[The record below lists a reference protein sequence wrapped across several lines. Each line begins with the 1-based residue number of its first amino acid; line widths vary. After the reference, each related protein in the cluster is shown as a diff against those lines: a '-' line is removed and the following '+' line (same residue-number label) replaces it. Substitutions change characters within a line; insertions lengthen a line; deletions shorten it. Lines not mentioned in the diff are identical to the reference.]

1 MHRKSAST
9 SISEFYKVGLAIAI
23 GLFYLMQDCICSD
36 IPKDGPPQGGIIA
49 SAQTSDVKHFSTVT
63 CSDEYSKKPMI
74 ANCSPTKCGRMV
86 LDGLLTDEEIATLTN
101 LAEKGTLVYGG
112 GSGAASILE
121 LYR

>member
-1 MHRKSAST
+1 
-9 SISEFYKVGLAIAI
+9 
-23 GLFYLMQDCICSD
+23 MQDCICSE

-49 SAQTSDVKHFSTVT
+49 SSQQNDVKHFSSVK

-86 LDGLLTDEEIATLTN
+86 LDGLLTDEEISTLTN